1 MKKNKVQK
9 IYVLIDNNNSSVD
22 KNGSAYG
29 WYFFNEKDL
38 CEKYCKQTGLRY
50 VIKEVSLW

>member
-38 CEKYCKQTGLRY
+38 CEKHCKQTGLRY
-50 VIKEVSLW
+50 VVKEVSLW